1 MFDSPFMS
9 LPGISPR
16 EYAYLQTATTGF
28 SEQQLRGF
36 LMIYGSKRRNP
47 DDMVLYCIIGFFVPG
62 LPRFLVNQ
70 IGMGI
75 LYFFTAGL
83 CFIGTII
90 DLINHKDLAFEY
102 NQKMVFESLQMV
114 KMGNIQ

>member
-9 LPGISPR
+9 LPGITPQ
-16 EYAYLQTATTGF
+16 EYSYLQSATTGF

-47 DDMVLYCIIGFFVPG
+47 DDMILYCILGFFVPG

-75 LYFFTAGL
+75 LYFFTIGL

-90 DLINHKDLAFEY
+90 DLVNHKSLAYEY
-102 NQKMVFESLQMV
+102 NQKMVFESLQLV
-114 KMGNIQ
+114 KMGSIQ

>member
-9 LPGISPR
+9 LPGISPQ
-16 EYAYLQTATTGF
+16 EYSYLQTATTGF

-36 LMIYGSKRRNP
+36 LMIYSSKRRNP
-47 DDMVLYCIIGFFVPG
+47 DDMVLYCILGFFIPG

-70 IGMGI
+70 VGMGI
-75 LYFFTAGL
+75 LYFLTIGL

-90 DLINHKDLAFEY
+90 DLINHKNLAFEY
-102 NQKMVFESLQMV
+102 NQRMVFESLQMV
-114 KMGNIQ
+114 KMTNIQ